1 MTWYRY
7 MDVCYFWIEVKVKLV
22 VEGDMHNA
30 SIQIAVSM

>member
-1 MTWYRY
+1 MTWY
-7 MDVCYFWIEVKVKLV
+7 MDVCCFLIKKVKFKLV